1 MKNSSR
7 KAKGRYLQNIVKQ
20 KIMDLYPALTSD
32 DVRTS
37 MMSEAGADVKLT
49 SAMARKL
56 FPYSIEC
63 KNQEKLNLWS
73 AWQQTQKNSSDFQ
86 PLLIVG
92 KNKQRPLAVVDAEH
106 YFELTGWKKHNA

>member
-63 KNQEKLNLWS
+63 KNRQDFKQLYNYWTQTKGHSNLE
-73 AWQQTQKNSSDFQ
+73 
-86 PLLIVG
+86 PLLVV
-92 KNKQRPLAVVDAEH
+92 KMNRERPLAIIDIEH
-106 YFELTGWKKHNA
+106 LFELVKEEE

>member
-1 MKNSSR
+1 M
-7 KAKGRYLQNIVKQ
+7 QNIVKQ

-63 KNQEKLNLWS
+63 YIITGPRLKDILTLNHY
-73 AWQQTQKNSSDFQ
+73 
-86 PLLIVG
+86 LLL
-92 KNKQRPLAVVDAEH
+92 R
-106 YFELTGWKKHNA
+106 